1 MAGAFAFTGEWD
13 AGAGLYYYRAHFYDP
28 ALGRFLS
35 RDPLVP
41 AADDVLSLNPYPYVR
56 NNPLRYRDPQGTEVS
71 GAGPFMQG
79 YIRTMLNLHGFP
91 NGVQFY
97 QHTLPGNALGVT
109 REFDGSVGISN
120 DGLNPFTF
128 VNTVR
133 HELGHNTIF
142 QRPGYDTS
150 QSSLMAA
157 VRDRIRNSGG
167 MWDPAERLGWTN
179 NLTNRFGLNASEAIQ
194 EAEAHALESTYAALA
209 GGIRLNGS
217 TTGLRETYQMISSAA
232 PRVTRRK
239 PGRRPKPPSG
249 ADFLEHELRP
259 AV

>member
-1 MAGAFAFTGEWD
+1 
-13 AGAGLYYYRAHFYDP
+13 
-28 ALGRFLS
+28 
-35 RDPLVP
+35 
-41 AADDVLSLNPYPYVR
+41 
-56 NNPLRYRDPQGTEVS
+56 
-71 GAGPFMQG
+71 MQG

-133 HELGHNTIF
+133 HELGHDANF

-167 MWDPAERLGWTN
+167 MWDTAERLGWTN
-179 NLTNRFGLNASEAIQ
+179 NLINRFGLNASEAIQ
-194 EAEAHALESTYAALA
+194 EAEAHALESTYAALRWWNPAQWVNYWTARNLSNDFVSRTAGHSPEARAAAEAAAARICESMA
-209 GGIRLNGS
+209 GGLMNAGAI
-217 TTGLRETYQMISSAA
+217 GLGGGAVIFQLQRAC
-232 PRVTRRK
+232 R
-239 PGRRPKPPSG
+239 GRCLTSRG
-249 ADFLEHELRP
+249 R
-259 AV
+259 